1 MTILNVFKDDAF
13 GVTSLTDAINEI
25 EYRPSRI
32 EALGLFEEKSVST
45 TSVSIERIGDALQL
59 VPPTPRG
66 GKGDVKD
73 NQKRSMKNLTVP
85 HFLREWSV
93 IADEIQNVRKFGSES
108 ELETVM
114 SVVLDKVMDNM
125 SDLEVTNEYS
135 RLGAVQGVV
144 TYADATSLN
153 LFTEF
158 GVTQAAEVDFDLD
171 NANPAEGILRKACT
185 GIIRATRTNMG
196 GSPFSYVH
204 AFVGDTFFDQLIS
217 HAEVRETYKGWSEAQ
232 ILRDS
237 YVGPSRA
244 ENPIFTF
251 GGIVFENYGAVAAEG
266 DGTKLGVESTKAKF
280 FPVGARGMFKS
291 YYAPAPYME
300 TVNTLGKKYYAKQ
313 EALPMDKGVYGE
325 TQTNALHICTRPAA
339 LLRAKNT

>member
-1 MTILNVFKDDAF
+1 MSILNVFKGDAF
-13 GVTSLTDAINEI
+13 SVTSLTDSINEL
-25 EYRPSRI
+25 EYRPSRLD
-32 EALGLFEEKSVST
+32 ALGLFEEKSVST
-45 TSVSIERIGDALQL
+45 TSVAIERIGDSIQL

-73 NQKRSMKNLTVP
+73 TEKRSMKHLTVP

-93 IADEIQNVRKFGSES
+93 IADEVQNVRRFGSET
-108 ELETVM
+108 ETETVM
-114 SVVLDKVMDNM
+114 AVVLDKVMDNM
-125 SDLEVTNEYS
+125 SDLDVTNEYG

-144 TYADATSLN
+144 TYADGSTLN
-153 LFTEF
+153 LFDEF
-158 GVTQAAEVDFDLD
+158 GVNQSNEVDFDLD
-171 NANPAEGILRKACT
+171 AASPAEGVLRKACAA
-185 GIIRATRTNMG
+185 IVRATRTKMG

-204 AFVGDTFFDQLIS
+204 SFVGDTFFDQLIS
-217 HAEVRETYKGWSEAQ
+217 HKEVRETYKGWSEAA

-251 GGIVFENYGAVAAEG
+251 GGIVFENYGAVASEG
-266 DGTKLGVESTKAKF
+266 DGTKLGIEATKAKF
-280 FPVGARGMFKS
+280 FPVGARGMFKT
-291 YYAPAPYME
+291 YYAPAPYMD

-313 EALPMDKGVYGE
+313 ALLDLDKGVYGE

>member
-1 MTILNVFKDDAF
+1 MSILNVFKGDAF
-13 GVTSLTDAINEI
+13 SVTSLTDAINELQ
-25 EYRPSRI
+25 YRPSRI
-32 EALGLFEEKSVST
+32 EALGIFEDKPVST
-45 TSVSIERIGDALQL
+45 TSVAIERIGDAIQL

-73 NQKRSMKNLTVP
+73 SQKRTMKNLTVP

-93 IADEIQNVRKFGSES
+93 LADEVQNVRAFGLES
-108 ELETVM
+108 DVETVM
-114 SVVLDKVMDNM
+114 SVVLGKIADNM

-135 RLGAVQGVV
+135 RLGALQGVV
-144 TYADATSLN
+144 TYADDTTLN

-171 NANPAEGILRKACT
+171 AASPAEGVLRKACA
-185 GIIRATRTNMG
+185 GIVRATRAAMG

-217 HAEVRETYKGWSEAQ
+217 HKEVRETYKGWSEAA

-237 YVGPSRA
+237 YVGGNRA

-251 GGIVFENYGAVAAEG
+251 GGIVFENYGAVTETG
-266 DGTKLGVESTKAKF
+266 DGAKIGIEATKAKF

-291 YYAPAPYME
+291 YYASAPYME

-313 EALPMDKGVYGE
+313 ALMDLDKGVYGE
-325 TQTNALHICTRPAA
+325 TQTNALQVCTRPKA